1 MKVIIELEFNQTPSQ
16 EDVYD
21 YLNALMND
29 GCLDWYVQEENNTLE
44 KDQLLPQLLPLLKNL
59 YAEVDSDVD
68 SDYRTNHLN
77 LAMEEVSYFLKS
89 IKEEK

>member
-29 GCLDWYVQEENNTLE
+29 GCLDYYE
-44 KDQLLPQLLPLLKNL
+44 
-59 YAEVDSDVD
+59 
-68 SDYRTNHLN
+68 
-77 LAMEEVSYFLKS
+77 
-89 IKEEK
+89 KEEEEDKWIIFYGVLLL